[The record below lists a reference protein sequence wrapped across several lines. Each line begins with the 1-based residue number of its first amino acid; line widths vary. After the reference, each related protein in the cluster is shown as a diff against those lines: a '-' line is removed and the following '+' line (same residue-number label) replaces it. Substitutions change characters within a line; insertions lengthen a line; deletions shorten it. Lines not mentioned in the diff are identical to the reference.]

1 MDIQHVNVNTLAVKG
16 EDIYATRLKALL
28 EPAHQGKIVAIEIES
43 GDYFLGDTVVEAGQK
58 AKERYPDRVFY
69 FIRVGYSAVHRR
81 R

>member
-16 EDIYATRLKALL
+16 EEIYASRLKSLL
-28 EPAHQGKIVAIEIES
+28 EPTHQGKIVAIEIDS
-43 GDYFLGDTVVEAGQK
+43 GDSFLGDTVVEAGQK

-69 FIRVGYSAVHRR
+69 FVRVGYPAVHRR

>member
-1 MDIQHVNVNTLAVKG
+1 MDVQHVNVNTLAVKG

-28 EPAHQGKIVAIEIES
+28 EPVHQGKIVAIEIES

-58 AKERYPDRVFY
+58 AKERHPDRVFY
-69 FIRVGYSAVHRR
+69 FMRVGYSAVHRR